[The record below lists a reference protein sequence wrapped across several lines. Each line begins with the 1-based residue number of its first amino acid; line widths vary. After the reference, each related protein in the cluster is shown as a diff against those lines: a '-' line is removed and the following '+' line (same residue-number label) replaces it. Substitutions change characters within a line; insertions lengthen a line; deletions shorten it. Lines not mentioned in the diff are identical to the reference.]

1 MREEHKEKFKRI
13 GLKIGYY
20 RKLKGHTQETLAEA
34 VDLTTA
40 FIGQVECGARGIS
53 LDNIFAIAEVL
64 DVPAW
69 KFFKYEDD
77 L

>member
-1 MREEHKEKFKRI
+1 MREEHKEKYRRM

-20 RKLKGHTQETLAEA
+20 RKLKGHTQETFAEA
-34 VDLTTA
+34 IGLTKT
-40 FIGQVECGARGIS
+40 FIGQVECGAAGIS

-77 L
+77 